1 MQSLLLVVKICTSV
15 KVIIL
20 SDNYRLPLPICS
32 FISLTYLTH
41 ATAQSVETSWHELT
55 AASCHMKKR

>member
-1 MQSLLLVVKICTSV
+1 MQSLLLVVKTAPLYT
-15 KVIIL
+15 VIIL
-20 SDNYRLPLPICS
+20 SDNYWLPLPICS

-55 AASCHMKKR
+55 TASCHMKK